1 MQTAKEQSIL
11 AEIDFSGIK
20 LVKSFQS
27 NLLLFANVEIAN
39 DISPQGQG
47 IVQYYVYKAKHTA
60 SCEMSCKYAN
70 DPDLLDNRAR
80 QWLKPSCRKGP
91 RTGTYMWR

>member
-39 DISPQGQG
+39 DISP
-47 IVQYYVYKAKHTA
+47 
-60 SCEMSCKYAN
+60 
-70 DPDLLDNRAR
+70 
-80 QWLKPSCRKGP
+80 
-91 RTGTYMWR
+91 